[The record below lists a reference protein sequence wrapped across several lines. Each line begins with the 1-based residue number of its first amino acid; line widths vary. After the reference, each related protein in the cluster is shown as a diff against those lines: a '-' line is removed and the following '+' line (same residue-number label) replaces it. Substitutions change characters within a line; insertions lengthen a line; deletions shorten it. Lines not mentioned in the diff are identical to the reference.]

1 MPFSTIGAILMGTAA
16 LSLVM
21 RHSLDARIIAMKAA
35 YVRGG
40 GNFIPASLQKSYP
53 ICRSGVS
60 RGG

>member
-1 MPFSTIGAILMGTAA
+1 MQLLTIAAILMGTAA

-21 RHSLDARIIAMKAA
+21 RYSLDARTIAMKAA
-35 YVRGG
+35 YARGG
-40 GNFIPASLQKSYP
+40 GNFIPAALQKCNP